1 MKNAGRVV
9 AFSVAL
15 FAVVAAMSS
24 VWSALTGSIFGT
36 AGLAIGLCGISSPD
50 ELAIGLYLDA
60 RAIELEQPAGDDE
73 APVTFVI
80 QPGETVAEIAGHLME
95 KRLISDAELFRRYAQ
110 YHGLD
115 ASMEAGQFTLRQT
128 MTIPEIA
135 QALQEG
141 QRPEQTVTILEGLRL
156 EQVAEA
162 VASQTSISQ
171 AEFTALVTS
180 GWRDLGLDS
189 EFPVL
194 AGLPPTATL
203 EGFLFPETYRLPE
216 DPAAIDVLQ
225 RMLRVFEERVTLEMR
240 AAASER
246 GISVYDLI
254 KLASIVEREAVLNEE
269 RPLIAGVFYNRL
281 NSSWRLESCPTV
293 QYGLGS
299 PGDWWPSLALEH
311 LDYEL
316 PSSTYSNPGLPP
328 SPICSPGLASI
339 QATAYPTDSEY
350 YFFLADCTRN
360 DGSHLFSVTAEEHM
374 ANFEACG
381 PGLP

>member
-1 MKNAGRVV
+1 
-9 AFSVAL
+9 
-15 FAVVAAMSS
+15 MSDIGG
-24 VWSALTGSIFGT
+24 LT
-36 AGLAIGLCGISSPD
+36 IGLCGISSPD

-60 RAIELEQPAGDDE
+60 KAMELEQPAGDDE
-73 APVTFVI
+73 APVTFI
-80 QPGETVAEIAGHLME
+80 IEPGETVIEIAGRLRE

-115 ASMEAGQFTLRQT
+115 AGIEAGQFTLRQT

-141 QRPEQTVTILEGLRL
+141 QRPEQTVTVLEGLRL

-162 VASQTSISQ
+162 VAAQTSISQ
-171 AEFTALVTS
+171 ADFTELVMA

-203 EGFLFPETYRLPE
+203 EGLLFPETYRLPE
-216 DPAAIDVLQ
+216 DATAVDLLR
-225 RMLRVFEERVTLEMR
+225 RMLRVFQERVTPEMR
-240 AAASER
+240 AAAAER
-246 GISVYDLI
+246 GLSVYELI
-254 KLASIVEREAVLNEE
+254 KLAAIVEREAVLNEE
-269 RPLIAGVFYNRL
+269 RPLIAGVFFNRL
-281 NSSWRLESCPTV
+281 NSGWMLESCPTV

-316 PSSTYSNPGLPP
+316 PSSTYSNSGLPP

-339 QATAYPTDSEY
+339 QAAAYPADTEY

-360 DGSHLFSVTAEEHM
+360 DGSHLFSVTAEEHL
-374 ANFEACG
+374 ANYEACG